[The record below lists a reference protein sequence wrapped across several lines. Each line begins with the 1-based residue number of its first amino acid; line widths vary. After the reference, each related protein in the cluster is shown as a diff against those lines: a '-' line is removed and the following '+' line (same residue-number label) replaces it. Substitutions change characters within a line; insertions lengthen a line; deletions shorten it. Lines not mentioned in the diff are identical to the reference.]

1 MPASFEEHFEVTHMK
16 TGRRVNEA
24 DGPASFDLDLSEQGS
39 NGDGGKARVIA
50 TPPGVV
56 IIHSN

>member
-1 MPASFEEHFEVTHMK
+1 MK

-24 DGPASFDLDLSEQGS
+24 DGPATFDLDLSEQGN
-39 NGDGGKARVIA
+39 NGDGEKARVIA
-50 TPPGVV
+50 IPQVVV